1 MIKIKCGFNENFPFE
16 IPKKISTISLKNNS
30 HPLNITFI
38 YSIFDNQKELISKI
52 SKLNIYNIKHVF
64 EEISYSLSK
73 ILTKLNFKI
82 TKYVVIK

>member
-1 MIKIKCGFNENFPFE
+1 MKFHTFFLLIIIQFYLIKIKCGFNENFPFE

-52 SKLNIYNIKHVF
+52 SKLI
-64 EEISYSLSK
+64 
-73 ILTKLNFKI
+73 
-82 TKYVVIK
+82 

>member
-1 MIKIKCGFNENFPFE
+1 MKFHTFFLLIIIQFSLIKSKCSFNENFPFE

-52 SKLNIYNIKHVF
+52 SKLI
-64 EEISYSLSK
+64 
-73 ILTKLNFKI
+73 
-82 TKYVVIK
+82 